1 MQWQVVHHIFP
12 RVPRH
17 NLPEVKRRL
26 QKMCKEHGLVYKS
39 VGWWKG
45 NMEIVKTLHA
55 SAMLA
60 RTQKVVNF
68 KDSLLYAGL
77 NAEG

>member
-1 MQWQVVHHIFP
+1 MFP

-26 QKMCKEHGLVYKS
+26 QALCKQHGLVYKS
-39 VGWWKG
+39 VGWWEG
-45 NMEIVKTLHA
+45 NAEIVRTLYR
-55 SAMLA
+55 SAMVA
-60 RTQKVVNF
+60 RKQEVVNF
-68 KDSLLYAGL
+68 KDSLLWAGM